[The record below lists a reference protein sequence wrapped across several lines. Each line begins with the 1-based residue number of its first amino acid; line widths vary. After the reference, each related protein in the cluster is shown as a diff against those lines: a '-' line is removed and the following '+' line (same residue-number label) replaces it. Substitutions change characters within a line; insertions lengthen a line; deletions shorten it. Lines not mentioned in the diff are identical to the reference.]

1 MKKRRIEIYGLRQRW
16 LINSLSPIFVVVLL
30 VAVTFCVGMTNYYYN
45 AMRDGLRTR
54 ATHASDYFT
63 SYGTSM
69 SPVGGG
75 RIAITFRAVG
85 TDICN
90 QIGVA
95 SYHVQRLEDDGDW
108 TDVSGLL
115 SGQTG
120 TNVASYTFGRYFQG
134 VAGETYRIQVSFLCC
149 VGTGVETK
157 YYTSGRIT
165 AK

>member
-1 MKKRRIEIYGLRQRW
+1 MKRFLSLM
-16 LINSLSPIFVVVLL
+16 LIFTLL
-30 VAVTFCVGMTNYYYN
+30 CPCLFAY
-45 AMRDGLRTR
+45 ALAETR
-54 ATHASDYFT
+54 ASNYFS

-69 SPVGGG
+69 SAPGGG
-75 RIAITFRAVG
+75 GINITFRAVG

-95 SYHVQRLEDDGDW
+95 NYQVQKLDDDGDW
-108 TDVSGLL
+108 VVVSGSL

-134 VAGETYRIQVSFLCC
+134 VAGETYRIQVTFMCIINNS
-149 VGTGVETK
+149 GETK
-157 YYTSGRIT
+157 SYTSGRIT

>member
-1 MKKRRIEIYGLRQRW
+1 MK
-16 LINSLSPIFVVVLL
+16 SFVTVVLIISL
-30 VAVTFCVGMTNYYYN
+30 LCSCMFSFALAEDNEVRASNYF
-45 AMRDGLRTR
+45 A
-54 ATHASDYFT
+54 

-69 SPVGGG
+69 SAVGSG

-95 SYHVQRLEDDGDW
+95 SYTVQRLEDNGNW
-108 TDVSGLL
+108 TAVSGLL

-134 VAGETYRIQVSFLCC
+134 VAGETYRIQVTFLCII
-149 VGTGVETK
+149 GTGYETK
-157 YYTSGRIT
+157 SYTSGKVT

>member
-1 MKKRRIEIYGLRQRW
+1 MI
-16 LINSLSPIFVVVLL
+16 SCVL
-30 VAVTFCVGMTNYYYN
+30 AEQQT
-45 AMRDGLRTR
+45 RDS
-54 ATHASDYFT
+54 AYFT

-69 SPVGGG
+69 SAPGNGLIG
-75 RIAITFRAVG
+75 ITFRAVG

-95 SYHVQRLEDDGDW
+95 NYQVFKEFDDGHW
-108 TDVSGLL
+108 EAVSSML

-134 VAGETYRIQVSFLCC
+134 VAGETYRIQVTFTCII
-149 VGTGVETK
+149 GTSGETK
-157 YYTSGRIT
+157 SYTSGRIT

>member
-1 MKKRRIEIYGLRQRW
+1 MKNVL
-16 LINSLSPIFVVVLL
+16 SLFLAIALL
-30 VAVTFCVGMTNYYYN
+30 CTSLFSSVCAEENAARSSNY
-45 AMRDGLRTR
+45 
-54 ATHASDYFT
+54 FI

-69 SPVGGG
+69 SAPGGG
-75 RIAITFRAVG
+75 GINITFKAVG

-95 SYHVQRLEDDGDW
+95 NYHVERLNDDGYW
-108 TDVSGLL
+108 ENVSGAL

-134 VAGETYRIQVSFLCC
+134 VAGETYRIQVTFCC
-149 VGTGVETK
+149 TINNSSEYK
-157 YYTSGRIT
+157 SYTSGRIT

>member
-1 MKKRRIEIYGLRQRW
+1 MKRFLSLM
-16 LINSLSPIFVVVLL
+16 LIFTLL
-30 VAVTFCVGMTNYYYN
+30 CPCLFAYALAENRASNYF
-45 AMRDGLRTR
+45 
-54 ATHASDYFT
+54 S

-69 SPVGGG
+69 SAPGGG
-75 RIAITFRAVG
+75 GINITFRAVG

-95 SYHVQRLEDDGDW
+95 TYQVQKLNDDGKW
-108 TDVSGLL
+108 EVVSGAL

-134 VAGETYRIQVSFLCC
+134 VAGETYRIQVTFLC
-149 VGTGVETK
+149 TINNSTETK
-157 YYTSGRIT
+157 SYTSGRIT